1 MLEKKSLGL
10 NSEIFFNTLCGC
22 VCVSSIDLYFW

>member
-10 NSEIFFNTLCGC
+10 NSEIFFNTLC
-22 VCVSSIDLYFW
+22 VF